1 MYTSKFSNRYSVG
14 VNKKLVQTVST
25 HSQETSSIIFPKRI
39 TGLCCQDSYHIPY
52 PPPQPPTPPA
62 QQLATLLSLRC
73 THSNKVI
80 LWIGSIHSYN
90 AKHMQPHFF
99 PPPHLLRHSSLYC
112 CHHTPQHSDFS
123 GYHRTPVRSLFIS
136 QLVSPDTNM

>member
-1 MYTSKFSNRYSVG
+1 MYTSKFSHRYSVG
-14 VNKKLVQTVST
+14 VKKKLVQTVSA

-52 PPPQPPTPPA
+52 PPPPSSAAGHASFIALYTF
-62 QQLATLLSLRC
+62 
-73 THSNKVI
+73 KVI
-80 LWIGSIHSYN
+80 LWIGSIHSHN